1 ESSKDIVLSTP
12 AAGEIIDL
20 SEVNDPTFASGSL
33 GEGFAIIPTDG
44 KIYSPVNG
52 EVSTVFPTKHAIG
65 VVSEEGAEILIHI
78 GIDTVNL

>member
-1 ESSKDIVLSTP
+1 MLSTP

-44 KIYSPVNG
+44 K
-52 EVSTVFPTKHAIG
+52 STV
-65 VVSEEGAEILIHI
+65 L
-78 GIDTVNL
+78 